1 VRFAS
6 AALAGFGVA
15 DRLRLV
21 AAVRGLDAFD
31 AATIGATDRRVGCG
45 AHAQRVA
52 IGALLTGRQEAA
64 VAGDVAKRGVA
75 RAVIGDQTIHAD
87 AIEAIIGFV
96 LANLVGAV
104 RVLSAALGN
113 GIGL

>member
-1 VRFAS
+1 VGFAF

-15 DRLRLV
+15 SRLRLV

-31 AATIGATDRRVGCG
+31 AAIIGAAYWRIGCR
-45 AHAQRVA
+45 AHAKRIA
-52 IGALLTGRQEAA
+52 IDALLTARSHAA
-64 VAGDVAKRGVA
+64 VAGGITKWGVG
-75 RAVIGDQTIHAD
+75 RAVIGDQAIDAD

-104 RVLSAALGN
+104 RVLSATL
-113 GIGL
+113 

>member
-1 VRFAS
+1 VSFAL

-15 DRLRLV
+15 DRLRLA

-31 AATIGATDRRVGCG
+31 AATIGAAYWRIGCR

-52 IGALLTGRQEAA
+52 IGALLTARRQAA
-64 VAGDVAKRGVA
+64 VVGDVAKWGVA
-75 RAVIGDQTIHAD
+75 GAVIGDQAIHAD
-87 AIEAIIGFV
+87 TIEAIIGFV

>member
-1 VRFAS
+1 VSFAL

-15 DRLRLV
+15 DRLRLA

-31 AATIGATDRRVGCG
+31 AATIGAAYWRIGCR

-52 IGALLTGRQEAA
+52 IGALLTARRQAA
-64 VAGDVAKRGVA
+64 VVGDVAKWGVA
-75 RAVIGDQTIHAD
+75 GAVIGDQAIHAD
-87 AIEAIIGFV
+87 TIEAIIGFV

-104 RVLSAALGN
+104 RGLGAALGN